1 MMRIGLKGA
10 FGQKAIVLQDSAV
23 VAELLL
29 GIAEATSLPEFD
41 VTYGFPPK
49 PIDFASLDP
58 TTRLC
63 DVHLNLDGQRL
74 QVNPKP
80 STSPASPNT
89 AGGEY
94 AALVQAEQAQRKK
107 SPNRIGPTFSARPS
121 SPRPSP
127 PPAKLPSL
135 SRKADKWEKDPPE
148 VPLRDRQ
155 SALIQRVMPDD
166 NSCLFRAI
174 GKCVL
179 GNSLDGMTELRSVV
193 AQAIQADTDRY
204 NEIVLEKPPNEYC
217 RWIQTENSWGGAI
230 EIQIIAE
237 AFELE
242 IHAINVK
249 DGSVQRFNEGQP
261 LRGYLVY
268 SGIHWDVVV
277 ENPMG
282 KWGEPDLDIAQFSSF
297 DVEVEQK
304 AKEIG
309 KLLTD
314 AGYYTD
320 TKTFP
325 IRCNV
330 CGQDGNGEQWAQ
342 KHAEQTNHMDFGQV
356 D

>member
-1 MMRIGLKGA
+1 MRIGLKGA
-10 FGQKAIVLQDSAV
+10 FGQKAIVVPELTTIGQ
-23 VAELLL
+23 LLL
-29 GIAEATSLPEFD
+29 DISEATSLAEFD

-58 TTRLC
+58 SARLC
-63 DVHLNLDGQRL
+63 DVHLQLDGQRL

-80 STSPASPNT
+80 STSRAAPNT
-89 AGGEY
+89 AGGQY
-94 AALVQAEQAQRKK
+94 AAPVPAKEAPTKE
-107 SPNRIGPTFSARPS
+107 SPSRQGPTFSARS
-121 SPRPSP
+121 SSAAPTPQ
-127 PPAKLPSL
+127 PAKLPSL
-135 SRKADKWEKDPPE
+135 SRKSDKWEKDPPE
-148 VPLRDRQ
+148 VPMRDGQ

-237 AFELE
+237 AFGLE

-277 ENPMG
+277 ENPLG

-297 DVEVEQK
+297 DLEVERQ

-309 KLLTD
+309 RLLTD

-320 TKTFP
+320 TQTFP
-325 IRCNV
+325 IKCNV
-330 CGQDGNGEQWAQ
+330 CGQQGSGEKWAQ
-342 KHAEQTNHMDFGQV
+342 QHAEKTSHMDFGQV